1 MNTTPTRL
9 YTTNYDEISSLKTF
23 SPFSSSDDNG
33 HSHQMYPQHYG
44 SHSSD
49 DPNLYD
55 SYELLELG
63 EDDNYSKDNSFYE
76 KSSSTASSTPVKASN
91 KGKRGK
97 QKTTQKQSPPSPNVM
112 KKRRLAANA
121 RERRRMNGL
130 NLAFNKLREVV
141 PTLGD
146 DQKLSKFE
154 TLQMAQTYIGAL
166 CDLLERGVDEQ
177 GYSLFTHKSDINENR
192 Y

>member
-9 YTTNYDEISSLKTF
+9 YTTNYEEISSLKTF
-23 SPFSSSDDNG
+23 SPYTTSSDDTG
-33 HSHQMYPQHYG
+33 QLYRHYN
-44 SHSSD
+44 SRSSD

-63 EDDNYSKDNSFYE
+63 DELSKDNSFYE
-76 KSSSTASSTPVKASN
+76 KNSTSTKNKSSKA
-91 KGKRGK
+91 KRGNK
-97 QKTTQKQSPPSPNVM
+97 KAQKTTPSSPNVM

-130 NLAFNKLREVV
+130 NVAFNKLREVV
-141 PTLGD
+141 PNLGD

-166 CDLLERGVDEQ
+166 CDLLERGVDEK